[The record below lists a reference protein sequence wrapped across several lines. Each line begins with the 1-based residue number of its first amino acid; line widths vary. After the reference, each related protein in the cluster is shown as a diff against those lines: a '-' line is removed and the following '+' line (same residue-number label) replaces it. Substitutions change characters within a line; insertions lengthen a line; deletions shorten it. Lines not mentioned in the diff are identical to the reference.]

1 MPSRRATRIGL
12 SAALV
17 LALLGLLTGC
27 TNSHSGH
34 RAAEGPSA
42 TTSSPVSAPT
52 KGGLP
57 ACGVECDPIDP
68 RYLTSLPFGASSFWL
83 QPWRAYLDTWPGS
96 RLLDALGVNFN
107 VNGSLAPD
115 VARLLHN
122 TGFRLARIEI
132 GWGSLSYANPE
143 RFTHEAEIRAR
154 LLALHRYGLRPLILL
169 NANSGSPAPAKGI
182 DLTTVAPA
190 PAGSTTVTL
199 TAASAA
205 ALAPGKSGFD
215 ASAFK
220 PVKERRKRGHKRA
233 QTGPRLTRAQR
244 RARHEARR
252 AARKAAAAA
261 GLTRTVLEGNPGLL
275 ITKVS
280 GDVATLSRP
289 LPSALP
295 AGVYRGTTLLYAPF
309 GPPKLPDG
317 SPNPAFE
324 DTLAGWLK
332 YVATVCGEAR
342 GIFGAGGFDLEIW
355 NELSFGSQ
363 FLDVEKYY
371 ASPESSSREVV
382 KEVTKALLDET
393 LAFVRNPANG
403 ISPLVGVSDGFASES
418 PFPSAAY
425 APAGLTAYSKHPYA
439 GPKSYPADFHA
450 KPGNVPRD
458 ALGRR
463 DTSGE
468 RRSAEAFTARFVP
481 SYQADLPEHTLTAT
495 STETLVRD
503 LAPFAT
509 DIYQAPHGRD
519 VARAGQRPPQTWVT
533 EYNLGTAGGTVVGP
547 DEKTP
552 QTGPAATI
560 TTADRAHFQA
570 KVALRSLVSM
580 VGAGVSREYFY
591 AAAYAGGLSLIAE
604 PFVLNANA
612 RPSVFPGDAAGGEAM
627 AALHRMLT
635 RFEGPGPDDAGARQL
650 TLLSITQDG
659 DHAQFTG
666 DGTSAHPDL
675 YDRDVLAVFPFQTS
689 PTTFVIPVY
698 VMTRDMLTLYAP
710 SAPSTD
716 VHRFDLPDETFH
728 ITLGNLPNTTTP
740 PTVSSYDPLRDE
752 TTTAHLTSRTSN
764 QATFEL
770 TATDY
775 PRLLTLKYTGE

>member
-1 MPSRRATRIGL
+1 MPLRRALTIGL
-12 SAALV
+12 ATALV
-17 LALLGLLTGC
+17 PALLGLLTGC
-27 TNSHSGH
+27 SSGSSHKP
-34 RAAEGPSA
+34 AAPSA
-42 TTSSPVSAPT
+42 AAPSPVSAPT
-52 KGGLP
+52 EGGLP

-68 RYLTSLPFGASSFWL
+68 RYLTSLPFGASSFWI

-107 VNGSLAPD
+107 VNGNLAPN
-115 VARLLHN
+115 VARLLHDV
-122 TGFRLARIEI
+122 GFKLARIEI
-132 GWGSLSYANPE
+132 GWGALSYANPE
-143 RFTHEAEIRAR
+143 RFVHEAEIRAR
-154 LLALHRYGLRPLILL
+154 LLALRRYGLRPLILL
-169 NANSGSPAPAKGI
+169 NANSGEPAPAKKI
-182 DLTTVAPA
+182 ALTTVAPA

-205 ALAPGKSGFD
+205 GVVPGKSGFD
-215 ASAFK
+215 ASVFK
-220 PVKERRKRGHKRA
+220 PVKARRKRGRKKTR
-233 QTGPRLTRAQR
+233 TGPRLTRAQR

-252 AARKAAAAA
+252 AARRAAAAA

-275 ITKVS
+275 ITKVN

-289 LPSALP
+289 LPSELP
-295 AGVYRGTTLLYAPF
+295 AGSYRGSTLLYAPF
-309 GPPKLPDG
+309 GPPKLADG

-324 DTLAGWLK
+324 ATLAGWLK
-332 YVATVCGEAR
+332 YVATICRQAR
-342 GIFGAGGFDLEIW
+342 GIFGAGGFDLEVW
-355 NELSFGSQ
+355 NELSFGSE

-371 ASPESSSREVV
+371 ANPESSSREVV

-403 ISPLVGVSDGFASES
+403 ISPQVGVTDGFASES

-463 DTSGE
+463 DTTGE
-468 RRSAEAFTARFVP
+468 RHSAEAFTPRFVP
-481 SYQADLPEHTLTAT
+481 TYQADLPEHTLTSA

-503 LAPFAT
+503 LAPLTT

-547 DEKTP
+547 DEATP
-552 QTGPAATI
+552 QTSASATL
-560 TTADRAHFQA
+560 TTADKAHFEA
-570 KVALRSLVSM
+570 KVTLRSLVSM
-580 VGAGVSREYFY
+580 VGAGVAREYFY
-591 AAAYAGGLSLIAE
+591 AAAYAGDLSLIAE
-604 PFVLNANA
+604 PFVLKANA
-612 RPSVFPGDAAGGEAM
+612 QPSVFPGDAAGGEAM

-635 RFEGPGPDDAGARQL
+635 RFNGPGLHDEGARQL

-659 DHAQFTG
+659 NHAQFTG

-675 YDRDVLAVFPFQTS
+675 FDRDVLAVFPFQTS

-710 SAPSTD
+710 NAPSTD

-728 ITLGNLPNTTTP
+728 ITLGNLPTTSAAP
-740 PTVSSYDPLRDE
+740 AVSSYDPLLGT
-752 TTTAHLTSRTSN
+752 TTTARLTSRTGS

-770 TATDY
+770 AATDY
-775 PRLLTLKYTGE
+775 PRLLTLEYES